1 MRGLCPRTTMKAKAA
16 PVQRLAGVLCYGIPL
31 KVSTKSFS
39 AKLMRSENLMVA
51 LQFGVVS
58 LGK

>member
-1 MRGLCPRTTMKAKAA
+1 MKAKAA